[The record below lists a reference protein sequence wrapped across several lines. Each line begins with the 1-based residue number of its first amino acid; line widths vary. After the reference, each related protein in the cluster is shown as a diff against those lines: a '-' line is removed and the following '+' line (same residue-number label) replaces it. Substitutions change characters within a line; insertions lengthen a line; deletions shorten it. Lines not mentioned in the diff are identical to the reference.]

1 MHIEPGLIAPA
12 KLTLAAAVAGPLLLA
27 YVPQALKSP
36 ALLLRTLLA
45 ALFFSLFM
53 QAFHMKAGPSE
64 LHFLGAM
71 PLYLSFGFV
80 PTLLGLPLGLL
91 LQGLIFEPQDLV
103 HLAVNSLSLM
113 LPLMA
118 VHYGPAQRLVYGD
131 RPITVKTLLQ
141 LDSAYYGGVLAMVG
155 FWLAMGQTQTS
166 LTEWADF
173 ALAYAPVVL
182 LEPVVT
188 VGALWLLR
196 PAGLLR
202 RQRFAALCFA
212 PAAGRA

>member
-27 YVPQALKSP
+27 YLPQVLKQP

-80 PTLLGLPLGLL
+80 PTLLGLALGLL

-118 VHYGPAQRLVYGD
+118 VHYGVAQRLVHGE

-141 LDSAYYGGVLAMVG
+141 LDSAYYGGVIAMVG
-155 FWLAMGQTQTS
+155 FWLAIGQGETS
-166 LTEWADF
+166 VAEWARF
-173 ALAYAPVVL
+173 AVAYAPVVL
-182 LEPVVT
+182 LEPLVT
-188 VGALWLLR
+188 LGTLWLLR

-202 RQRFAALCFA
+202 RQAFAALCFA
-212 PAAGRA
+212 PSASRA

>member
-12 KLTLAAAVAGPLLLA
+12 KLTLAAAVAAPLVLA
-27 YVPQALKSP
+27 HLPPLFKQP

-53 QAFHMKAGPSE
+53 QAFHMKVGPSE

-91 LQGLIFEPQDLV
+91 LQGLVFEPQDLV

-118 VHYGPAQRLVYGD
+118 VHHGLARRLVHGE
-131 RPITVKTLLQ
+131 RSVTVKTLLQ
-141 LDSAYYGGVLAMVG
+141 LDSAYYGGVIAMVG
-155 FWLAMGQTQTS
+155 FWLAMGQGDTS
-166 LTEWADF
+166 LAEWARF
-173 ALAYAPVVL
+173 AVAYAPVVL
-182 LEPVVT
+182 LEPLVT
-188 VGALWLLR
+188 LGTLWLLR
-196 PAGLLR
+196 ADGPLR
-202 RQRFAALCFA
+202 RLPLAAQCFA
-212 PAAGRA
+212 PQPGRA